1 MFKKNTKLQPVAVIA
16 SLLMLAPIA
25 SWAFDRDDNEA
36 IDAIDHIFSSGEETY
51 SGELANDDD
60 VAWIVFEATVG
71 DVVSFEVGVPDG
83 EGCRNAALLAPDD
96 QKVEIGDIYIGP
108 LRDDAENSDFTE
120 LWEYEDDCDS
130 EGGDFEA
137 TYTGQYVIAIESY
150 QNDECCGY
158 SVTLSGNVV
167 PVIAAPPTPV
177 ATMPV
182 YGLALAALG
191 LMILC
196 LRRLRPPA

>member
-1 MFKKNTKLQPVAVIA
+1 MSAKKTKLRPVAVIA
-16 SLLMLAPIA
+16 SLLALAPIA
-25 SWAFDRDDNEA
+25 SWAFDRNDNEA

-71 DVVSFEVGVPDG
+71 NVVSFEIGVPDG
-83 EGCRNAALLAPDD
+83 VAEGCRNAVLLASDD
-96 QKVEIGDIYIGP
+96 QKVEIGDVYDSEDG
-108 LRDDAENSDFTE
+108 DFTE
-120 LWEYEDDCDS
+120 LWDDWDFCSNSGD
-130 EGGDFEA
+130 DFEA
-137 TYTGQYVIAIESY
+137 PYTGQYVIAIESY
-150 QNDECCGY
+150 TSGECCGY
-158 SVTLSGNVV
+158 SVELSGNVV
-167 PVIAAPPTPV
+167 PKIAAPPTPV

-191 LMILC
+191 LTILC